1 MKTRL
6 GKRRRVLS
14 HSYGSCSLS
23 ESLACSPRPLPQP
36 GCQHV
41 NTSCI
46 SPLVSTLVSILSARQ
61 DASARFSSRQNIMV
75 ISREGISSR
84 RLTSRRLTS
93 RRLTSRR
100 PQKKVQQAISISTGS
115 GQVAIQGLS
124 RIQCL
129 SRMRPHFRFGH
140 ISRSLL

>member
-36 GCQHV
+36 GCQHI

-46 SPLVSTLVSILSARQ
+46 SPLVSTLVSTLVSILSARQ

-84 RLTSRRLTS
+84 RLTSRR
-93 RRLTSRR
+93 

-115 GQVAIQGLS
+115 CQVAIQGLS